1 VEGFNTRLPAPK
13 PGSTKAITQRKA
25 IADGYEAA
33 PTKRVVDAHMAD
45 TKTGSTYVPGFSGKR

>member
-1 VEGFNTRLPAPK
+1 MDGFNTRLPAPR

-33 PTKRVVDAHMAD
+33 PAKRTVMAQMKD
-45 TKTGSTYVPGFSGKR
+45 TQTGKVYVPGFSGKR